1 MATCYSDA
9 QQSQYCLA
17 IDARGAR
24 THCACWYGNRQLLH
38 NQWVDFLVRR
48 SPSTKSQFVLIH
60 CGIVLGWGFTCKIRR
75 LQMPKIWAQ
84 NSGSFLG
91 PLGLQKR
98 PFVTLFLYK
107 KNIKKRK
114 PHQRHIHSISPQA
127 IEGPCHPWS
136 CPGVWRKHFTF

>member
-1 MATCYSDA
+1 MPSRVSTVLPLMPEVPGLTVPAGMETGS
-9 QQSQYCLA
+9 YCTMCLQA
-17 IDARGAR
+17 VG
-24 THCACWYGNRQLLH
+24 G
-38 NQWVDFLVRR
+38 FLVRR
-48 SPSTKSQFVLIH
+48 TPSTKSQFVLIH
-60 CGIVLGWGFTCKIRR
+60 CGIFLGWGFTCKIRR